1 MITIWKT
8 AFIIMINFIFLM
20 GLLWILVTIPNY
32 LEKREIEKF
41 VGRLE
46 IGKEYE
52 YECPGLEDPFDENK
66 SELVKI
72 LEIKKNK
79 FGDFWV
85 KYLYC
90 GREKT
95 MSIRSFKNFVKL

>member
-32 LEKREIEKF
+32 LEKRE
-41 VGRLE
+41 
-46 IGKEYE
+46 
-52 YECPGLEDPFDENK
+52 LEDPFDENK

-72 LEIKKNK
+72 LDIKKNNS
-79 FGDFWV
+79 GDYWV
-85 KYLYC
+85 KYFYQ
-90 GREKT
+90 GREKP
-95 MSIRSFKNFVKL
+95 

>member
-1 MITIWKT
+1 
-8 AFIIMINFIFLM
+8 M
-20 GLLWILVTIPNY
+20 GLLWLLVTIPNY

-52 YECPGLEDPFDENK
+52 YECPGLDPFDKGEK
-66 SELVKI
+66 ELIKI
-72 LEIKKNK
+72 LDIKKNNI
-79 FGDFWV
+79 GDYWV
-85 KYLYC
+85 KYLYL

-95 MSIRSFKNFVKL
+95 KSIRSFKNYVKL

>member
-32 LEKREIEKF
+32 LEKREIEKY
-41 VGRLE
+41 VDRLE
-46 IGKEYE
+46 IGEEYE
-52 YECPGLEDPFDENK
+52 YECPGLDPFDEDK
-66 SELVKI
+66 RGLIKI
-72 LEIKKNK
+72 LDIKKNNS
-79 FGDFWV
+79 GDYWV
-85 KYLYC
+85 KYLYL

>member
-1 MITIWKT
+1 
-8 AFIIMINFIFLM
+8 M

-41 VGRLE
+41 VDCLE
-46 IGKEYE
+46 IDEEYE
-52 YECPGLEDPFDENK
+52 YEYPTGLDPFDENK
-66 SELVKI
+66 SEIIKI
-72 LEIKKNK
+72 LDIKKNK

-95 MSIRSFKNFVKL
+95 MSIRSFKNHVKL

>member
-1 MITIWKT
+1 MITIWET
-8 AFIIMINFIFLM
+8 AFIIIVSFIFLM
-20 GLLWILVTIPNY
+20 GLLWLLVTIPDY

-46 IGKEYE
+46 IGEEYE
-52 YECPGLEDPFDENK
+52 YECPGLDPFDEDK
-66 SELVKI
+66 RGLIKI
-72 LEIKKNK
+72 LDIKKNNS
-79 FGDFWV
+79 GDFWV
-85 KYLYC
+85 KYFYQ